1 MISMGADKPCAR
13 SWSQRGVLRTY
24 VINLDRAPDRLAYM
38 DAQLRELGIGYERFQ
53 AVDRYEIDASV
64 PEFDASGYARLHGR
78 RFHSGEVAC
87 YLSHVG
93 VLRAFL
99 RTDASHALILEDDA
113 RLSPDLMTILE
124 AAMARTEEWD
134 ILRLSSVNTGLR
146 IPYSPLTGDYRF
158 AIALTREKGAAGY
171 VVNRAC
177 AESFLD
183 NLLPM
188 RLAWD
193 IAFDMEFL
201 HGLKSVFVEPLPVGQ
216 KSNFATQVQTEVK
229 VSKLPRTRYLTVFP
243 YRAGIETRRFL
254 YRGMRLL
261 KGMIQVRSD
270 RRGESMAR

>member
-1 MISMGADKPCAR
+1 LEGAGQVEPLFAGRLARMEDCPYSGPENASDPSDMISMGADKPCAR

-146 IPYSPLTGDYRF
+146 IPYSP
-158 AIALTREKGAAGY
+158 
-171 VVNRAC
+171 
-177 AESFLD
+177 
-183 NLLPM
+183 
-188 RLAWD
+188 
-193 IAFDMEFL
+193 
-201 HGLKSVFVEPLPVGQ
+201 
-216 KSNFATQVQTEVK
+216 
-229 VSKLPRTRYLTVFP
+229 
-243 YRAGIETRRFL
+243 
-254 YRGMRLL
+254 
-261 KGMIQVRSD
+261 
-270 RRGESMAR
+270 